1 MRAEKQYLVDEVSN
15 HLSKSDYVFLANF
28 DRVTVEEVT
37 ELRDLLA
44 AEEAEFHVVENSV
57 LIVVAKSRNLPDLE
71 EYLIGPTAIVV
82 GGKNPSGVAKIVK
95 KFFDKNER
103 PVVKVGILGDQ
114 AIDADKV
121 KELAELPS
129 LEALQA
135 QLLGLFS
142 QPAQSLV
149 RVINA
154 VPASVVNVLQAKVR
168 EAEG

>member
-15 HLSKSDYVFLANF
+15 HLSKSDYVFLANY
-28 DRVTVEEVT
+28 DRITVEEVT
-37 ELRDLLA
+37 DLRDQLK
-44 AEEAEFHVVENSV
+44 EQEAEFHVVKNSV
-57 LIVVAKSRNLPDLE
+57 LKVVAKSRGLPDLDE
-71 EYLIGPTAIVV
+71 HLIGPTAIVV
-82 GGKNPSGVAKIVK
+82 GGQNPSGVAKVVE
-95 KFFDKNER
+95 KFFEKNER
-103 PVVKVGILGDQ
+103 PVVKVGVLGDQ

-121 KELAELPS
+121 KELAKLPS

-154 VPASVVNVLQAKVR
+154 VPAAMVNVLDAKAR